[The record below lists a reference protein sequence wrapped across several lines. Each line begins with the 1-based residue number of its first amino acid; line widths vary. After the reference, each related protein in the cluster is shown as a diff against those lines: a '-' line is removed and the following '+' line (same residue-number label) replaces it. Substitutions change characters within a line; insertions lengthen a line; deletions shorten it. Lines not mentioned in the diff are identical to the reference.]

1 MTPIISLMA
10 IGVSAFAATNIDD
23 IFRAHGVLLCIDS
36 SSSIEY

>member
-23 IFRAHGVLLCIDS
+23 IFVLMVFFSALTLPVR
-36 SSSIEY
+36 

>member
-23 IFRAHGVLLCIDS
+23 IFVLMVFFCIDS

>member
-23 IFRAHGVLLCIDS
+23 IFVFMVFFSALTLPVR
-36 SSSIEY
+36 